1 MGARTIM
8 AAQRVATVASLY
20 RFPVK
25 SMAGEVLDEA
35 TLYWHGIEGDR
46 RQVFV
51 KTGDLSSFPWLTARD
66 VPALVRYSA
75 SLADPS
81 KPRTSSARV
90 RTPEGEDLDVESD
103 ELRTALEAHHGAP
116 VHLMRI
122 SRGAPDAAAVSV
134 IGLGTL
140 RALGER
146 IGLPLDVRRFRQ
158 NVYLETIDGEP
169 DVEDGW
175 VGRLLVFG
183 EGKSAAS
190 VRILRPDHRC
200 MMVNLDPDTAQR
212 TPAVLREIAQSRGNR
227 AGLYCSVETVGP
239 LRVGDPVYLV

>member
-1 MGARTIM
+1 
-8 AAQRVATVASLY
+8 
-20 RFPVK
+20 
-25 SMAGEVLDEA
+25 MAGRPPVAHVEL
-35 TLYWHGIEGDR
+35 
-46 RQVFV
+46 
-51 KTGDLSSFPWLTARD
+51 
-66 VPALVRYSA
+66 
-75 SLADPS
+75 
-81 KPRTSSARV
+81 RV
-90 RTPEGEDLDVESD
+90 SWTPDGEDLDVESD
-103 ELRTALEAHHGAP
+103 ALRAELEARHGAP

-122 SRGAPDAAAVSV
+122 SRGAPDAAAVSA

-158 NVYLETIDGEP
+158 NVYLETTEGEP

-183 EGKSAAS
+183 EGEGAAS

-200 MMVNLDPDTAQR
+200 MMVNLDPDTARQ

-227 AGLYCSVETVGP
+227 AGLYCSVETIGP

>member
-1 MGARTIM
+1 M
-8 AAQRVATVASLY
+8 AGQVVGTVTSLY

-25 SMAGEVLDEA
+25 SMAGEQLEQA
-35 TLYWHGIEGDR
+35 SLYWHGIEGDR
-46 RQVFV
+46 RQVFI

-66 VPALVRYSA
+66 VPELVRYSA
-75 SLADPS
+75 TLADPS

-90 RTPEGEDLDVESD
+90 RTPDGDDLDVESED
-103 ELRTALEAHHGAP
+103 LRAALEEQHGAP

-158 NVYLETIDGEP
+158 NVYLETNGGQP
-169 DVEDGW
+169 DVEDEW

-183 EGKSAAS
+183 EGEGAAS

-200 MMVNLDPDTAQR
+200 MMVNLDPDTARQ
-212 TPAVLREIAQSRGNR
+212 TPAVLREIAQSRGNQ
-227 AGLYCSVETVGP
+227 AGLYCSVETLG
-239 LRVGDPVYLV
+239 LMKVGDPVFLV